1 MSIEKYLAGNCY
13 SEIKV
18 GQSDADVYNING
30 DMILKHVERKKLEAN
45 LFDTRYRAIGIT

>member
-18 GQSDADVYNING
+18 GQSGADVYNING
-30 DMILKHVERKKLEAN
+30 DMILKHVERKKLEEDWV
-45 LFDTRYRAIGIT
+45 LRSSVLRD